1 MFWDDILVDRPL
13 LDDELIASIATI
25 FGIKPLNVLVL
36 RDIAD
41 TSIKISDVHQVVIE
55 KTEIAGDFL
64 TRLCVYLRDE
74 KLEKR
79 AEESGTIPIWKQL
92 CRLLDCRCFVGD
104 DSLDPA
110 AGFVIAPD
118 GKVAAAYLDDEEL
131 DRERYVLAPTEMM
144 AR

>member
-64 TRLCVYLRDE
+64 CVFACTCAMRSWRSGLR
-74 KLEKR
+74 
-79 AEESGTIPIWKQL
+79 
-92 CRLLDCRCFVGD
+92 
-104 DSLDPA
+104 
-110 AGFVIAPD
+110 
-118 GKVAAAYLDDEEL
+118 KVALYQSGSSSVGSWIAGAS
-131 DRERYVLAPTEMM
+131 
-144 AR
+144 

>member
-55 KTEIAGDFL
+55 KTEFAGDFL
-64 TRLCVYLRDE
+64 TRL
-74 KLEKR
+74 
-79 AEESGTIPIWKQL
+79 
-92 CRLLDCRCFVGD
+92 
-104 DSLDPA
+104 
-110 AGFVIAPD
+110 
-118 GKVAAAYLDDEEL
+118 
-131 DRERYVLAPTEMM
+131 
-144 AR
+144 